1 MLDHLGTGALV
12 GARLVDAGF
21 FAATVSL
28 TALVPVFTLTG
39 WRVHITF
46 AAFLLLVPFLHHLLF
61 ILPLLGG
68 SVCGRGNLA
77 SGFTLRLKK
86 V

>member
-1 MLDHLGTGALV
+1 MLLDHLGTGALV

-28 TALVPVFTLTG
+28 TALVPVFTLTR

-46 AAFLLLVPFLHHLLF
+46 TAFLFF
-61 ILPLLGG
+61 IP
-68 SVCGRGNLA
+68 SDPV
-77 SGFTLRLKK
+77 F
-86 V
+86 